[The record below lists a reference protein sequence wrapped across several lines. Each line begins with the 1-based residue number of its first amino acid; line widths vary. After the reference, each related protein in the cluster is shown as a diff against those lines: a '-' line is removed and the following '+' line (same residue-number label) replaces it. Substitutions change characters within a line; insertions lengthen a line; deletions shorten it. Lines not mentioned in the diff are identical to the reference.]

1 MTLMITSQNGIE
13 LIKKF
18 EGCKL
23 SAYRDAVG
31 VPTIGYGTT
40 QGVTMGMTI
49 TKEKA
54 EEFLKRDVKSIE
66 SALNKLGKN
75 FKQNQ
80 FDALVSWIYNLGLG
94 SFGKSTMKK
103 KIVENASDIDITDQ
117 LIRWVNAGGKPL
129 LGLKKRRVAEANM
142 FLGRETYYRST
153 LGTIVKKVNN

>member
-66 SALNKLGKN
+66 RGLNMLGKN

-103 KIVENASDIDITDQ
+103 KIMANADDIEITDQ

-129 LGLKKRRVAEANM
+129 LGLKRRRVAEANM
-142 FLGRETYYRST
+142 FLGYERYYIST
-153 LGTIVKKVNN
+153 WGRIVKK